1 MLCCM
6 WHHSSWP
13 VWWWVGDDLG
23 RHRLLLD
30 SNSSQLLL
38 CPFHQMM
45 WHPWYPACISPP
57 LRSDVLS
64 NCSSPPLSLLKC
76 ILYISKSRMLWREHK
91 FMLPAA
97 VRRGLKRTQVA
108 SSSSSTTS
116 IPLVGTSSASSSPSY
131 PNRKKNRN
139 KIHIYNSVCWRNKK
153 DKGPLGKGSV

>member
-1 MLCCM
+1 
-6 WHHSSWP
+6 
-13 VWWWVGDDLG
+13 
-23 RHRLLLD
+23 
-30 SNSSQLLL
+30 
-38 CPFHQMM
+38 M
-45 WHPWYPACISPP
+45 WHPWYPACIFPP

-64 NCSSPPLSLLKC
+64 NCSSPSPLSLLKC

-131 PNRKKNRN
+131 PNRKK
-139 KIHIYNSVCWRNKK
+139 KIETKYIYIIQFAEETKRTRDLWEKVQFRQAHNLNNVNWYK
-153 DKGPLGKGSV
+153 DKISNVEIKKSFSFKKNVARQYCI